1 MIKEYINKTFIESL
15 DLPMMKSFDDL
26 VQNLRLSAKLMHWLT
41 SSSSEKYKTFYLIK
55 KDGSKRRIDA
65 PARSLKIVQ
74 RWILDN
80 ILAKI
85 KVSPYS
91 FGFKSGEKG
100 SPLVKCAEKH
110 KNNLYILKVDLK
122 NFYPSINKERVYYTF
137 LDLGY
142 NSSVANLLTD
152 ICIRD
157 GYLPQGAVTS
167 AYLANLICRDL
178 DYRVAGYCNK
188 KDIIYTRYAD
198 DLTFSCDNRE
208 TLHKSLFTIRRI
220 IEGEKFQLN
229 TNKIHFM
236 TPKCKKSILG
246 ITLND
251 TSIKAPRE
259 MKRMVRSVIHYQVA
273 TGDYTDNDKIR
284 GYISYINSIEGT
296 YKDQVLSYIQ
306 KLAESQLCLFE
317 ELVDAFNKNK
327 LYQELP
333 DMILRDAGDFVN
345 AYEEDEFM
353 TAVYYE
359 HREFLIKYGLLEEET
374 DTSNLEEIPF

>member
-41 SSSSEKYKTFYLIK
+41 SSSSGKYKTFYLIK

-152 ICIRD
+152 ICVRD

-188 KDIIYTRYAD
+188 RDIIYTRYAD

-284 GYISYINSIEGT
+284 GYISYINSIEET